1 MSSFSFTMPF
11 PRSKQSPILLR
22 INFIKKAISIVVL
35 YSKFLLI
42 LRSFDQTNIMVWR
55 MHPSSIMSRDLL
67 MTFWPEGNS
76 ILVVCMYP
84 GFDPW
89 HIHLAKHNYEGWKGS
104 IPPIF
109 PRKHKYEVLH
119 IVVAIGSIYRLNQ
132 KSF

>member
-1 MSSFSFTMPF
+1 
-11 PRSKQSPILLR
+11 
-22 INFIKKAISIVVL
+22 
-35 YSKFLLI
+35 
-42 LRSFDQTNIMVWR
+42 
-55 MHPSSIMSRDLL
+55 

-89 HIHLAKHNYEGWKGS
+89 HIHLAKHNYEGRKGS